1 MGLPDLLIKM
11 KHPQINLYH
20 VLMACTLICVTSCS
34 APLKRATLR
43 DVDVIST
50 KKNSSGLV
58 VKPKS
63 EEEIKQAYSEYLKY
77 AAKNDKSRLDAL
89 QRLAQLEFD
98 LSEKMIKS
106 KGKANENVEQL
117 EDEMF
122 QTTLNHTIELLQTAL
137 HDYPNAK
144 DNDRALYQLAKAYD
158 QRNEH
163 DKSIDALTKLVNKYP
178 GSTYYIESQ
187 FRLAEENF
195 SARKYSKAEDTYTDI
210 IVSKKG
216 GQFYEKALYKRGW
229 ARFKQDYY
237 QDAIE
242 DFVKVINLNNFD
254 DKQKLSDSQT
264 QIFDEY
270 FRALGLSFSY
280 AGGPEQVNNYFSS
293 NPDFKHIYSV
303 YASVSDIYLKQQ
315 RYSDAVTTLNNFI
328 KINNKSKHVP
338 EAYLKIINA
347 WQEGGFSNQAISA
360 VDSMYE
366 NYRPNSEYWV
376 KNPDPTIY
384 NQVRNTLK
392 DYIVAAASTL
402 HKEYQRTKK
411 EETYASAKKWYDRYM
426 ENYAS
431 TARKDNIQFLYA
443 DLLAQHKNG
452 AEALKHYETA
462 AYDSDIILNKDA
474 AYESVILTGQLYKS
488 LGAKDGAEQLKKL
501 IKYSKLYAQLYPTDP
516 RTTKIVSFAAEMAYS
531 AENYQESI
539 KLAELA
545 PPSPAVNADMA
556 NLNLIRAHSY
566 FKLKKYKEAE
576 NTYLALMQN
585 SKVMEKNKT
594 QIIDNLAI
602 SIYYQ
607 AAAAS
612 VENRVTEALR
622 DYTRIATVAPSSSIA
637 ATGLYDGISL
647 AINKKLWNDA
657 IGYIKQFQSL
667 YPNHPQSNDVAKK
680 LSVAYLSSNQ
690 DINAANEL
698 VKLSRKEQ
706 DAQYTSAALWKAAE
720 LYETKKDIPAAIN
733 AFADYANRFPTPYP
747 QYLEAMHKL
756 TQLNALRGDSH
767 QAALWREK
775 IINAD
780 KIAQDNLKTDRT
792 RLIAS
797 SAALVQAKQEY
808 DQFSA
813 IRLTQPLERSL
824 RKKKLVMQNVVNLY
838 GRVSAYGVA
847 ETATEATHNIA
858 EIYREFSKALLES
871 ERPRNLKQG
880 ELDQYKM
887 LLEDQAFP
895 FEEKAI
901 EFYEANLVHVKDGI
915 NDEWIQKSLARL
927 KELYPARYKR
937 DNKLDG
943 YINALH

>member
-1 MGLPDLLIKM
+1 MEQHDSQIKM
-11 KHPQINLYH
+11 KQPRINPISVVIL
-20 VLMACTLICVTSCS
+20 CTLLSIAGCS
-34 APLKRATLR
+34 APPKRVTLR

-63 EEEIKQAYSEYLKY
+63 EEEIKQAYSDYLKY
-77 AAKNDKSRLDAL
+77 ASKNDKSRLDAL

-106 KGKANENVEQL
+106 KGVTNDNTEQI

-122 QTTLNHTIELLQTAL
+122 QNTLNRTVELLQTAL
-137 HDYPNAK
+137 RDYPNAK

-158 QRNEH
+158 QRGEH
-163 DKSIDALTKLVNKYP
+163 DKSVDSLIKLVNKYP
-178 GSTYYIESQ
+178 NSTYYVESQ

-195 SARKYSKAEDTYTDI
+195 SAKKYSKAEDTYTDI

-229 ARFKQDYY
+229 SRFKQDYY

-254 DKQKLSDSQT
+254 DKQKLSDSQQ
-264 QIFDEY
+264 QIFNEY
-270 FRALGLSFSY
+270 FRALGLSFAY
-280 AGGPEQVNNYFSS
+280 AGGPDQVNTYFSAA
-293 NPDFKHIYSV
+293 PDFKHLYSV
-303 YASVSDIYLKQQ
+303 FASVSDVYLKQQ
-315 RYSDAVTTLNNFI
+315 RYSDAVATLESFI
-328 KINNKSKHVP
+328 KNNNKSKFIP
-338 EAYLKIINA
+338 EAYLKVINA
-347 WQEGGFSNQAISA
+347 WQQGGFSNQAISA

-366 NYRPNSEYWV
+366 NYRPTSTYWV
-376 KNPDPTIY
+376 KNPDPLIY

-402 HKEYQRTKK
+402 HKEYQKTKK
-411 EETYASAKKWYDRYM
+411 EEIYLSAKKWYDRYM

-443 DLLAQHKNG
+443 DLLAQHKNSS
-452 AEALKHYETA
+452 EALKHYETA

-474 AYESVILTGQLYKS
+474 AYETVILTGQIYKS
-488 LGAKDGAEQLKKL
+488 LGVKEGAEQLVKL
-501 IKYSKLYAQLYPTDP
+501 LKYSKLYAQLYPTDP
-516 RTTKIVSFAAEMAYS
+516 RTTKIISFAAEMAYG
-531 AENYQESI
+531 AENYNEAI
-539 KLAELA
+539 KLAELVPTSTA
-545 PPSPAVNADMA
+545 TAESS

-576 NTYLALMQN
+576 STYLALMQN
-585 SKVMEKNKT
+585 NKFLEKNRA
-594 QIIDNLAI
+594 QVIDNLAI

-607 AAAAS
+607 AAVAV
-612 VENRVTEALR
+612 VENRTNDALR
-622 DYTRIATVAPSSSIA
+622 DYTRIASIAPTSSIA

-647 AINKKLWNDA
+647 AITKKLWNEA

-667 YPNHPQSNDVAKK
+667 YPNHPQSNDIAKK

-698 VKLSRKEQ
+698 VKLSRKDQ
-706 DAQYTSAALWKAAE
+706 DTQYTSAALWKAAE
-720 LYETKKDIPAAIN
+720 LYESKNDIDAAIN
-733 AFADYANRFPTPYP
+733 SFADYAKRFPTPYP

-756 TQLNALRGDSH
+756 TQLNALRGDSR
-767 QAALWREK
+767 QAGLWREK

-780 KIAQDNLKTDRT
+780 KLAQESDKTDRT

-808 DQFSA
+808 DQFAS

-824 RKKKLVMQNVVNLY
+824 RKKKLIMQNAVNLY

-858 EIYREFSKALLES
+858 EIYREFSKALMDS
-871 ERPRNLKQG
+871 ERPRNLKQA
-880 ELDQYKM
+880 EQDQYKM

-915 NDEWIQKSLARL
+915 NDEWIQKSLSRL